1 MNAPRLRKKDPATEE
16 KDEVAIVHNE
26 TKDTSTSHGKTH
38 QKDRLSDS
46 KKFYNYAALLST
58 VLFLVFICC
67 KRFSVFKLQL
77 HDFESGANYQVWP
90 LQNDLDDKLLGCEER
105 IAVRAAR
112 VEHMCK
118 KLTQEGSNFKDI
130 LRNTEIKNSNVWIRH
145 ILFMEF

>member
-1 MNAPRLRKKDPATEE
+1 MNAPRLRKKDPTTEE
-16 KDEVAIVHNE
+16 KDEVTIVHNE

-77 HDFESGANYQVWP
+77 HDYESGVDDQVWP
-90 LQNDLDDKLLGCEER
+90 LTIKFCSVFFFFHTKQCRWTKRIEPLG
-105 IAVRAAR
+105 R
-112 VEHMCK
+112 V
-118 KLTQEGSNFKDI
+118 
-130 LRNTEIKNSNVWIRH
+130 NVCYSQV
-145 ILFMEF
+145 